1 MTRERLPYFIPFFL
15 MSSRLPNLTTLGG
28 VPLSLGV
35 YARCQG
41 LIVSSSTCLWL
52 RRVTSIAT
60 VMFSRI
66 WSSGPFRVTTRL
78 YVWLFKNRLFGG
90 QQGKRIPS
98 WMSKHPTVKH
108 RQPFGA
114 PSAPRSSWQ
123 PVGQPD
129 ALTWELL
136 DLELVADASVA
147 SQAGRRC
154 LTAALEALI
163 LCNKL
168 RNLCVLSLP
177 NL

>member
-1 MTRERLPYFIPFFL
+1 
-15 MSSRLPNLTTLGG
+15 MSSRLPNLTTLGE

-60 VMFSRI
+60 PMFSRI
-66 WSSGPFRVTTRL
+66 WRSGPFRVTTRL
-78 YVWLFKNRLFGG
+78 HVWLFKNRLFGG

-123 PVGQPD
+123 PVGRPD

-136 DLELVADASVA
+136 GSQGTATFWEKTEAHCLLQERLELPDPSGEIL
-147 SQAGRRC
+147 SGRLLHYVGKGRPRRY
-154 LTAALEALI
+154 
-163 LCNKL
+163 L
-168 RNLCVLSLP
+168 RTIYG
-177 NL
+177 